1 MDAYLL
7 AYINQQMTERGYK
20 KYRFESVSILTKSD
34 QSDYVVKAY
43 NEYLFLVSKELV
55 NNTIISADNFIYKA
69 NQFYHLQ
76 VFAHIRE
83 FTGEI
88 KISVPEN
95 TVQLIE
101 FIRVIPK

>member
-1 MDAYLL
+1 MDAFLL
-7 AYINQQMTERGYK
+7 AYISQQMAERGIK
-20 KYRFESVSILTKSD
+20 KYRFESVSLLTKSD
-34 QSDYVVKAY
+34 QSEYIIKAY

-55 NNTIISADNFIYKA
+55 NNTMICADNFIYKA
-69 NQFYHLQ
+69 DQFYHLQ
-76 VFAHIRE
+76 MFAHIRE